1 MLIAAGLALLLIM
14 LRLEAARFSA
24 AEYDDTVDGHA
35 PSVRRRI
42 AWYAIGLVLVAAI
55 FIVHPTPGDDFALG
69 AGDRPKTI
77 LYGFLYAAIGTATAL
92 GIAFY
97 RYCRLR
103 FPDVWSYPGALLNAV
118 VTAIVD
124 EVAFRGAV
132 LGILLVTGLDPTAAN
147 VIQALLYA
155 LATRLG
161 APGRNRWL
169 LVMAL
174 LIGLVG
180 GWVTAVTGGIAAAF
194 LGHAVTRF
202 AVFLST
208 GHAGQFLPRGREVE
222 EIEAKRRPPQGWR
235 VIGPREPASRDRR
248 GRRARR
254 DRRRPRRQAPAHG
267 RRSGSTSISRSA
279 SRSARTATSSWSP
292 GLRRAGRRTGSRP
305 TSLRCAGSWSCART
319 LWTRRSA
326 RPDRR
331 IVPRSTRSTSAAGR
345 RHCSLPTMSPSSS
358 PSSDAGSASR
368 RTPR

>member
-1 MLIAAGLALLLIM
+1 MEGWLPTLRMLIAAGLALLLIM

-55 FIVHPTPGDDFALG
+55 FLVHPTPQDDFALG

-97 RYCRLR
+97 RYRRLR

-235 VIGPREPASRDRR
+235 VIGPREPASRDR
-248 GRRARR
+248 
-254 DRRRPRRQAPAHG
+254 
-267 RRSGSTSISRSA
+267 
-279 SRSARTATSSWSP
+279 
-292 GLRRAGRRTGSRP
+292 
-305 TSLRCAGSWSCART
+305 
-319 LWTRRSA
+319 
-326 RPDRR
+326 
-331 IVPRSTRSTSAAGR
+331 
-345 RHCSLPTMSPSSS
+345 
-358 PSSDAGSASR
+358 
-368 RTPR
+368 